1 MMVINKTKYNAMLS
15 KEREVIIDF
24 LNFIIKNKN
33 EESILQKIT
42 FDSDLDSEEREA
54 LEIFI
59 KKIFEEFSKST
70 VEKINFSDDIND
82 AEQLQKYI
90 EENSNEKPQENLKVK
105 SKEEI
110 LY

>member
-1 MMVINKTKYNAMLS
+1 MVINKTKYNAMLS